1 MNRTKKA
8 ATPIDLEGY
17 ALAALRVGLAAG
29 KIVAIVSIHLIWS
42 KKLNYALWGEGN
54 HNADGAPSGPL
65 LDATGRS

>member
-54 HNADGAPSGPL
+54 HTAE
-65 LDATGRS
+65 RSSA